1 MNRAIKVIIILL
13 ALVLIAA
20 VACAGT
26 LLYVSNGQPVRFI
39 QRSLI
44 QISLAGR
51 QDDLNRAISS
61 DTSPVRFTINRGDTP
76 RAIGQN
82 LVDSALITDAQ
93 LFVDYAQL
101 SELDTK
107 FQAGTYFLKRSQTL
121 TQIAVALTDSRNSF
135 IPFRIIE
142 GERIEEIAAKIDG
155 AQAYF
160 GFSGAEFM
168 VQVRAGSP
176 RDAAFANKVGLPPGA
191 SLEGF
196 LYPDTYQLPAD
207 VTATMLRDILVNNF
221 LSKIS
226 DQVIS
231 DANKQGLSLF
241 QVVTLASIVQR
252 EAVHVDEQAIIAGV
266 YRNRLNIN
274 MRLEADPT
282 VQYAIG
288 YKGGTWWPQITAD
301 DYSNVKS
308 SYNTYLN
315 NGLPP
320 GPINNPG
327 IAAIQAVVYPTAS
340 DFLFF
345 RADCRSDGYHSFA
358 RTFEEHIANCPS

>member
-1 MNRAIKVIIILL
+1 MNRAVKIIVIVA
-13 ALVLIAA
+13 ALFVIAA
-20 VACAGT
+20 VACVGVVFF
-26 LLYVSNGQPVRFI
+26 VSGGKPVRFI
-39 QRSLI
+39 QRTLI
-44 QISLAGR
+44 QISLSGR
-51 QDDLNRAISS
+51 QADLNHAMSI
-61 DTSPVRFTINRGDTP
+61 DTSPVRFMVNTGDSP
-76 RAIGQN
+76 RTIGQN
-82 LVDSALITDAQ
+82 LVNSALITDAQ

-101 SELDTK
+101 NELDTK
-107 FQAGTYFLKRSQTL
+107 LEAGIYFLKRSQTL
-121 TQIAVALTDSRNSF
+121 TEIAVALTDSRNSY

-155 AQAYF
+155 AQTYF

-168 VQVRAGSP
+168 VQVRAGAP
-176 RDAAFANKVGLPPGA
+176 VDAAFANKVGLPAGA

-221 LSKIS
+221 LSKVS

-231 DANKQGLSLF
+231 DANAQGLTLF

-252 EAVHVDEQAIIAGV
+252 EAVHVDEQPMIAGV
-266 YRNRLNIN
+266 YRNRMNIN

-288 YKGGTWWPQITAD
+288 FRGGTWWPQITVEN
-301 DYSNVKS
+301 YTNVES
-308 SYNTYLN
+308 AYNTYLN

-320 GPINNPG
+320 GPISNPG
-327 IAAIQAVVYPTAS
+327 VSAIQAVVYPAQS
-340 DFLFF
+340 EYLFF

-358 RTFEEHIANCPS
+358 KTFEEHVANCPS

>member
-1 MNRAIKVIIILL
+1 MNRAVKIIIILV
-13 ALVLIAA
+13 ALLLIAA
-20 VACAGT
+20 VACVGT

-39 QRSLI
+39 QRTLI
-44 QISLAGR
+44 QISLSGR
-51 QDDLNRAISS
+51 QADINHAISTS
-61 DTSPVRFTINRGDTP
+61 SSPVRFSVNSGDTP
-76 RAIGQN
+76 RVIAQN
-82 LVDSALITDAQ
+82 LVNSALITDSQ

-107 FQAGTYFLKRSQTL
+107 FEAGTYFLKRSQTL
-121 TQIAVALTDSRNSF
+121 AEIAVALTDSRNSF

-155 AQAYF
+155 AQSYF
-160 GFSGAEFM
+160 GFSGAEFI
-168 VQVRAGSP
+168 VQVRAGAP
-176 RDAAFANKVGLPPGA
+176 VDAAFANKVGLPAGA
-191 SLEGF
+191 SIEGF

-221 LSKIS
+221 ISKVS
-226 DQVIS
+226 DQLIS
-231 DANKQGLSLF
+231 DANAQGLTLF
-241 QVVTLASIVQR
+241 QVVTLAAIVQR
-252 EAVHVDEQAIIAGV
+252 EAVHVDEQPMIAGV
-266 YRNRLNIN
+266 YRNRMDIN

-288 YKGGTWWPQITAD
+288 FKGGSWWPQITAD
-301 DYSNVKS
+301 NYSNVES
-308 SYNTYLN
+308 PYNTYLN

-320 GPINNPG
+320 GPISSPG
-327 IAAIQAVVYPTAS
+327 IAAIHAVVYPTAS

-358 RTFEEHIANCPS
+358 RTFEEHVANCPG

>member
-1 MNRAIKVIIILL
+1 LNRAIKIIIIIG
-13 ALVLIAA
+13 ALGLIAV
-20 VACAGT
+20 VACVGT
-26 LLYVSNGQPVRFI
+26 LLYVSNGQPVRFV
-39 QRSLI
+39 QHTLI
-44 QISLAGR
+44 QISLSGR
-51 QDDLNRAISS
+51 QNDINHAMSA
-61 DTSPVRFTINRGDTP
+61 DTSPVRFTVSSGETP
-76 RAIGQN
+76 RVIAQN
-82 LVDSALITDAQ
+82 LVSSALITDAQ

-107 FQAGTYFLKRSQTL
+107 FEAGTYFLKRSQTL
-121 TQIAVALTDSRNSF
+121 AQIAVALTDSRNSF

-160 GFSGAEFM
+160 GFTGAEFI

-176 RDAAFANKVGLPPGA
+176 VDPAFASKVGLPPGA

-221 LSKIS
+221 FSKVS

-231 DANKQGLSLF
+231 DANSQGLSLF

-252 EAVHVDEQAIIAGV
+252 EAVHPDEQPLIAGV
-266 YRNRLNIN
+266 YRNRMDID

-288 YKGGTWWPQITAD
+288 SNNGKWWPQITAD
-301 DYSNVKS
+301 NYTNVVS
-308 SYNTYLN
+308 PYNTYLN

-320 GPINNPG
+320 GPIDNPG
-327 IAAIQAVVYPTAS
+327 ISAIQAVVYPTKS

-345 RADCRSDGYHSFA
+345 RADCRTDGYHSFA
-358 RTFEEHIANCPS
+358 KTFEEHVANCPS

>member
-1 MNRAIKVIIILL
+1 LNRAFKIIVVVVVLF
-13 ALVLIAA
+13 LIAA
-20 VACAGT
+20 VACVGG
-26 LLYVSNGQPVRFI
+26 LFFVSGGKPVRFI
-39 QRSLI
+39 QRTVL
-44 QISLAGR
+44 QISLSGR
-51 QDDLNRAISS
+51 QADLNHAMSS
-61 DTSPVRFTINRGDTP
+61 DTSPVRFTVNTGDSP
-76 RAIGQN
+76 HIIAQN
-82 LVDSALITDAQ
+82 LVNSALITDAQ
-93 LFVDYAQL
+93 LFVDYAQFN
-101 SELDTK
+101 ELDTK
-107 FQAGTYFLKRSQTL
+107 LEAGTYFLKRSQTL
-121 TQIAVALTDSRNSF
+121 AEIALALTDSRNSF

-168 VQVRAGSP
+168 VQVRAGAP
-176 RDAAFANKVGLPPGA
+176 VDVPFASKVGLPAGA

-207 VTATMLRDILVNNF
+207 VTANMLRDILVTNFNN
-221 LSKIS
+221 KVS

-231 DANKQGLSLF
+231 DANAQGLTLF

-252 EAVHVDEQAIIAGV
+252 EAVHVDEQPMIAGV
-266 YRNRLNIN
+266 YRNRLNID

-288 YKGGTWWPQITAD
+288 FRGGTWWPQITAEN
-301 DYSNVKS
+301 YTNVES
-308 SYNTYLN
+308 AYNTYLN

-320 GPINNPG
+320 GPISNPG
-327 IAAIQAVVYPTAS
+327 TSAIQAVVYPTQS
-340 DFLFF
+340 EYLFF

-358 RTFEEHIANCPS
+358 KTFEEHVANCP

>member
-1 MNRAIKVIIILL
+1 MNRTIKIIVIAA
-13 ALVLIAA
+13 ALFLIAA
-20 VACAGT
+20 VACVGIMFF
-26 LLYVSNGQPVRFI
+26 VSGGKPVRFV
-39 QRSLI
+39 QRTLI
-44 QISLAGR
+44 QISLSGR
-51 QDDLNRAISS
+51 QADLNHAMSN
-61 DTSPVRFTINRGDTP
+61 DTSPVRFTVNTGDTP
-76 RAIGQN
+76 RTIAQN
-82 LVDSALITDAQ
+82 LVTSALIADAQ

-101 SELDTK
+101 NELDTQL
-107 FQAGTYFLKRSQTL
+107 QAGTYFLKRSQTL
-121 TQIAVALTDSRNSF
+121 AQIAMALTDSRNSF

-168 VQVRAGSP
+168 VQVRAGAT
-176 RDAAFANKVGLPPGA
+176 RDEAFASKVGLPAGA

-207 VTATMLRDILVNNF
+207 VTAEMLRNILLQNFNN
-221 LSKIS
+221 KVS

-231 DANKQGLSLF
+231 DAAAQGLSLF

-252 EAVHVDEQAIIAGV
+252 EAVHVDEQPMIAGV
-266 YRNRLNIN
+266 YRNRMNIN

-288 YKGGTWWPQITAD
+288 FRNGSWWPQITAD
-301 DYSNVKS
+301 NYSNVDS
-308 SYNTYLN
+308 AYNTYLN

-320 GPINNPG
+320 GPISNPG
-327 IAAIQAVVYPTAS
+327 ISAIQAVVYPTQS

-358 RTFEEHIANCPS
+358 RTFEEHVANCPS

>member
-1 MNRAIKVIIILL
+1 MNRAVKIIVIVV
-13 ALVLIAA
+13 ALFLVAA
-20 VACAGT
+20 VACVGIVFF
-26 LLYVSNGQPVRFI
+26 VSGGKPVRFV
-39 QRSLI
+39 QRTLI
-44 QISLAGR
+44 QLSLSGR
-51 QDDLNRAISS
+51 EADLNRAISS
-61 DTSPVRFTINRGDTP
+61 DTSPVRFTVNSGDTP
-76 RAIGQN
+76 RTIAQN
-82 LVDSALITDAQ
+82 LVNSALITDAQ

-101 SELDTK
+101 NELDTK
-107 FQAGTYFLKRSQTL
+107 LEAGTYFLKRSQTL
-121 TQIAVALTDSRNSF
+121 AEIAVALTDSRNSY

-168 VQVRAGSP
+168 VQVRAGAP
-176 RDAAFANKVGLPPGA
+176 VDEAFANKVGLPAGA

-207 VTATMLRDILVNNF
+207 VTATMLREILLRNF
-221 LSKIS
+221 TSKVT

-231 DANKQGLSLF
+231 DAAAQGLSVF

-252 EAVHVDEQAIIAGV
+252 EAVHVDEQPMIAGV
-266 YRNRLNIN
+266 YRNRMKID

-288 YKGGTWWPQITAD
+288 FRGGTWWPQITAD
-301 DYSNVKS
+301 NYTNVAS
-308 SYNTYLN
+308 PYNTYLN

-320 GPINNPG
+320 GPISNPG
-327 IAAIQAVVYPTAS
+327 ISAIQAAVYPTAS
-340 DFLFF
+340 EFLFF
-345 RADCRSDGYHSFA
+345 RADCSTDGYHKFA
-358 RTFEEHIANCPS
+358 RTFDEHVANCP